1 MSSIYNSVPLNHD
14 RSCTNIRV
22 IEILGRDEN
31 HPDGLI
37 SCKFQRISLENA
49 PPYTA
54 LSYTWGPPDET
65 KRILLN
71 DEPFEVRINL
81 WDFLNEG
88 CNRGKERPSRIWI
101 DAMCIDQSAVEERNH
116 QVAIMGKIYSRA
128 TTVVVWLG
136 PATEAISFVLSKLC
150 DTATDPIDAWVL
162 YNDDEKSLMNKGI
175 IDFLEKN
182 YWRRLWIVQEFVLA
196 EKIELWCGTH
206 SVSESELERI
216 YSEDVDID
224 AHPTVRLIFC
234 RYSRKP
240 IIEHERPQTPEEWSL
255 EKFVEQFSCHMECHD
270 ERDSIYALM
279 SLITEKER
287 DYLDLIPDYSKTPA
301 ELYCYLIYKFSRV
314 ENPMIQDLHT
324 YEGTMR
330 KLWTVLRLDELD
342 DEAVDRMI
350 KHGKGNLVELENHR
364 SC

>member
-1 MSSIYNSVPLNHD
+1 MSSIYSSVPLNHD

-22 IEILGRDEN
+22 IEILGRDKN
-31 HPDGLI
+31 DPDGLI
-37 SCKFQRISLENA
+37 SCKFRRISLENA

-54 LSYTWGPPDET
+54 LSYTWGPPDEK

-81 WDFLNEG
+81 WDFLNEA

-101 DAMCIDQSAVEERNH
+101 DAMCIDQLQLKERNH

-128 TTVVVWLG
+128 TNVLVWLG
-136 PATEAISFVLSKLC
+136 SATKAISFFLSKLC

-162 YNDDEKSLMNKGI
+162 YNDGEKSLMNKGI

-196 EKIELWCGTH
+196 EKVELWCGTH

-224 AHPTVRLIFC
+224 AHPTVKLFIC
-234 RYSRKP
+234 RYNRTSA
-240 IIEHERPQTPEEWSL
+240 PEEWSL
-255 EKFVEQFSCHMECHD
+255 EKMVDQFSCQMQCHD
-270 ERDSIYALM
+270 VRDSIYALL
-279 SLITEKER
+279 SLVTEKER
-287 DYLDLIPDYSKTPA
+287 DYLDRIPDYSKTPE

-350 KHGKGNLVELENHR
+350 KHGKGNISELEDHR
-364 SC
+364 SR